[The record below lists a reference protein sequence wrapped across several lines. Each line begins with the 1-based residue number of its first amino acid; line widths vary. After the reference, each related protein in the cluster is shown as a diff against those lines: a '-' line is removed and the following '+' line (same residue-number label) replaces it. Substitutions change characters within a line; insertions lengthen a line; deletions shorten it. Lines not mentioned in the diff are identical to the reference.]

1 MAGEGGGVKTPLNQI
16 ISGLTRQR
24 GVSGSLLVDEGDG
37 VIIDATLSVGM
48 KGPAFAALAA
58 SLYRKARLS
67 ADAAGLGGVTFLRLR
82 AAEGHVC
89 AAGKNE
95 MVLVTVADARA
106 NIGLIRMEMLK
117 ALERLVV

>member
-1 MAGEGGGVKTPLNQI
+1 MKTQLTQL
-16 ISGLTRQR
+16 ISSLTRQR

-37 VIIDATLSVGM
+37 VIIDATLHVGM

-117 ALERLVV
+117 ALERLVL

>member
-1 MAGEGGGVKTPLNQI
+1 VKTHLTPIL
-16 ISGLTRQR
+16 SALTRQR
-24 GVSGSLLVDEGDG
+24 GVTGSLLVDEGDG
-37 VIIDATLSVGM
+37 VIIDATLHVGM

-82 AAEGHVC
+82 AEKGHVC

-95 MVLVTVADARA
+95 LVLVIVADSRA
-106 NIGLIRMEMLK
+106 NIGLIRQEMLK
-117 ALERLVV
+117 ALEKVAP

>member
-1 MAGEGGGVKTPLNQI
+1 VKTHLTPIL
-16 ISGLTRQR
+16 SALTRQR

-37 VIIDATLSVGM
+37 VIIDATLHVGM

-82 AAEGHVC
+82 AEQGHVC
-89 AAGKNE
+89 AAGRNE
-95 MVLVTVADARA
+95 LVLVIVADSRA
-106 NIGLIRMEMLK
+106 NIGLIRQEMLK
-117 ALERLVV
+117 ALEKVAP